1 MQTSFTTDNELPDG
15 IAPGPVQNSDS
26 GAEGR
31 GPESLKNPPAVLRK
45 PLWVLLLVFSLALLV
60 DRIVFYRQPGAQ
72 WAIAVNLLL
81 AVLFLSAALE
91 HKRVPLS
98 SMLLALLTGASAVI
112 TMFRAEG
119 FTTAALVLFS
129 LLGTVLLAVSFL
141 NGQGFV
147 YRLREYVT
155 QGLRLAASALVGLP
169 AGLIQSAQRGKE
181 SQGAEPSSRG
191 GLRSGA
197 VLRGILIALP
207 LVALLGL
214 LLASADAVFSS
225 RLSALLEWI
234 KIERPEE
241 FVFRG
246 LFVLGLSYCLFGL
259 VWHALTRTE
268 ERLPLE
274 PDQPLIKPFLGM
286 TESAIILAALNLLFA
301 VFVLVQ
307 VKYFFA
313 GEQNINVEGFTYAEY
328 ARRGFFELVVAAVF
342 TLLVHYGLA
351 SFTRREDRKRR
362 LLFSILAT
370 LLLLQTGV
378 VLLSAFQR
386 LSLYEAAY
394 GFTQARLTAHV
405 FMIFLGLI
413 LAISAALE
421 ITRSY
426 KYLAAVLLILVL
438 AFGLTLAFLNVDRT
452 IARQNLAH
460 AQAGNT
466 LDLAYLAGTAL
477 SEDATPELFASF
489 DDPALTPE
497 LKDALGLALSCR
509 AARFAQNN
517 PDSPFWASW
526 HASRAAGGRLYQ
538 SRADALAAY
547 PLQDFPE
554 GRGIL
559 IEAQPF
565 ICAFTDSAR

>member
-31 GPESLKNPPAVLRK
+31 GPESLKKPPAVLRK

-98 SMLLALLTGASAVI
+98 SMLLALLTGASAVL

-286 TESAIILAALNLLFA
+286 TESAIILAALN
-301 VFVLVQ
+301 
-307 VKYFFA
+307 
-313 GEQNINVEGFTYAEY
+313 
-328 ARRGFFELVVAAVF
+328 
-342 TLLVHYGLA
+342 
-351 SFTRREDRKRR
+351 